1 MVKQPPKPLNMDGDL
16 GLDLM
21 PWLKTD
27 FSDLL
32 DDRDSEFPAAPTLT
46 LGSSDLPCQPDI
58 VGGAD
63 QVRTLPSCSSISSAL
78 HRRTKSLSAAPS
90 CCAMYSWRKSK
101 GEWLKENDDNSSAA
115 ALVSICEDNDALI

>member
-1 MVKQPPKPLNMDGDL
+1 MDGDL

-32 DDRDSEFPAAPTLT
+32 DERESEFPAAPTLT
-46 LGSSDLPCQPDI
+46 LGSSDLPCQHDI
-58 VGGAD
+58 GGGAD
-63 QVRTLPSCSSISSAL
+63 QVQTLPSCSSISSAL

-90 CCAMYSWRKSK
+90 RFAMYSWRNSTS
-101 GEWLKENDDNSSAA
+101 EWLKSIDDNSSAA